1 LSVPVPQGA
10 VFLSYA
16 SEDADAARR
25 ICEALRAAGIEVWFD
40 QSELRGGDAWDQMIR
55 HRIRDCAL
63 FLPIISAHSQ
73 ARLEGY
79 FRREWKLA
87 VDRTHDMADEK
98 PFLVPITIDATRETQ
113 AKVPEA
119 FRAVQWTHLPQ
130 QSVPAEFTGRILKLL
145 TAAEPAPALAN
156 AAHPHVPTP
165 AARIG
170 RAQPGVALVLLLA
183 AGVAAIAYLAYQR
196 FAAPG
201 TAAVPAAPAMPAL
214 PSPNAAG
221 LGGIPPKSI
230 AVLPFIDLSEKKDQE
245 YFSDGLSEELLDLLA
260 QVPDLSVAARTSS
273 FYFKGK
279 SEDMA
284 AIGRKLRVAHVLEG
298 SVRRAGGTLRVTAQ
312 LISTDNGYHL
322 WSKTYDRDVKDIFK
336 VQDDIAN
343 AVVEA
348 LKAKL
353 LPAQHVMNRHE
364 TGNTEAYTQYLL
376 GNQYRGYDTPASNAQ
391 ALAAYKRA
399 VSLDPDYAAA
409 FGGIAD
415 AEWRIA
421 DQGTGEPA
429 AFQRAV
435 EAADKAIALA
445 PESPEGYWARGQLRF
460 AYFYDWQ
467 GAEQDNRKAMTLDA
481 NFVPAAVDH
490 AYVLAT
496 LGRVP
501 EAISAL
507 SAIVA
512 AKPLAEPAWRALTRL
527 QIESGDLESAR
538 QELLQ
543 LQQASPAAWTA
554 WALGFLE
561 LRDGRPVQAVA
572 AFDSVGANPISLLGR
587 AMAEHTMGH
596 AAESQRA
603 LDSLIKNY
611 AHGLGYQIAE
621 AYAWRGER
629 DKAFEWLERAYR
641 QHDGGI
647 TYLGYDHSFSGLRN
661 DPRYKALAGK
671 LHLPD

>member
-1 LSVPVPQGA
+1 
-10 VFLSYA
+10 
-16 SEDADAARR
+16 
-25 ICEALRAAGIEVWFD
+25 
-40 QSELRGGDAWDQMIR
+40 
-55 HRIRDCAL
+55 
-63 FLPIISAHSQ
+63 
-73 ARLEGY
+73 
-79 FRREWKLA
+79 
-87 VDRTHDMADEK
+87 
-98 PFLVPITIDATRETQ
+98 
-113 AKVPEA
+113 
-119 FRAVQWTHLPQ
+119 
-130 QSVPAEFTGRILKLL
+130 LKLL
-145 TAAEPAPALAN
+145 AAAEPAAGVAQ
-156 AAHPHVPTP
+156 AAPLHVPVP
-165 AARIG
+165 AAAPIA
-170 RAQPGVALVLLLA
+170 RARPTAALLLLVA
-183 AGVAAIAYLAYQR
+183 AGVAAIAYVANQR
-196 FAAPG
+196 FTAPG
-201 TAAVPAAPAMPAL
+201 TAAAPPAPAAATSAS
-214 PSPNAAG
+214 PSVAG
-221 LGGIPPKSI
+221 QGGIPPKSI

-279 SEDMA
+279 AEDMA

-322 WSKTYDRDVKDIFK
+322 WSKTYDRDVKDVFK

-353 LPAQHVMNRHE
+353 LPAQHVMNRHA

-376 GNQYRGYDTPASNAQ
+376 GNRYRGNDTPASNVL

-399 VSLDPDYAAA
+399 VALDPDYAAA

-421 DQGTGEPA
+421 DQTTNDPA
-429 AFQRAV
+429 AYQRAA

-445 PESPEGYWARGQLRF
+445 PDSPEGYWARGQLRS

-467 GAEQDNRKAMTLDA
+467 GGDQDAQKAMTLDP
-481 NFVPAAVDH
+481 NFVPAAVAH
-490 AYVLAT
+490 ADMLAI

-507 SAIVA
+507 RAIVA
-512 AKPLAEPAWRALTRL
+512 AKPLSEPAWRSLTRL
-527 QIESGDLESAR
+527 EIESGDRKSAR

-543 LQQASPAAWTA
+543 LRQTNPAPWTG
-554 WALGFLE
+554 WSLGYLE
-561 LRDGRPVQAVA
+561 LYDGRPVQALA
-572 AFDSVGANPISLLGR
+572 AFESSGLDPLSLLGR
-587 AMAEHTMGH
+587 ALAEHSMGH

-603 LDSLIKNY
+603 LEGLIKNY
-611 AHGLGYQIAE
+611 AHGLGYQIAQV
-621 AYAWRGER
+621 YAWRGEPG
-629 DKAFEWLERAYR
+629 KAFEWLERAYR
-641 QHDGGI
+641 QHDGGM
-647 TYLGYDHSFSGLRN
+647 TYLTYDHFFSGLRK
-661 DPRYKALAGK
+661 DPRYKALASK